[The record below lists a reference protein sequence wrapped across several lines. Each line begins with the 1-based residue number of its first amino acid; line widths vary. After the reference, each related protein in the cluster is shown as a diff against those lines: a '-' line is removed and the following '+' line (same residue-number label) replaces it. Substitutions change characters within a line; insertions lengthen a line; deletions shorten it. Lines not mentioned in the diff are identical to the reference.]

1 MAFKMKGS
9 PMQRNY
15 GIGSPMK
22 AEGEKGNFLQRLG
35 KEIFGK
41 DARQKRVDKQLESK
55 KGTEY
60 EGMTSMEAARA
71 EKKSRKSGESKFQAD
86 SRRMGEKKRADKKA
100 NKAASSIKGEKDNAK
115 PKPKQANTEIKT
127 KPTPGTDYNY
137 NMTDSNKDGS
147 TNTPKTKLTFKK
159 AFAAARK
166 AGKKTFSFNGKSFTT
181 ELAETK
187 KTDKK
192 TKPGQVDLKT
202 GNINVDYA
210 KKKK

>member
-1 MAFKMKGS
+1 MAFKMKQS
-9 PMQRNY
+9 PAK
-15 GIGSPMK
+15 GKLGDFFKGVGKKIT
-22 AEGEKGNFLQRLG
+22 EG
-35 KEIFGK
+35 
-41 DARQKRVDKQLESK
+41 RQKRVDKQLESK

-100 NKAASSIKGEKDNAK
+100 NKAASSIKGEKDNA
-115 PKPKQANTEIKT
+115 KPKQANTEIKT

>member
-1 MAFKMKGS
+1 MAFKMKQS
-9 PMQRNY
+9 PAK
-15 GIGSPMK
+15 GKLGDFFKGVGKKIT
-22 AEGEKGNFLQRLG
+22 EG
-35 KEIFGK
+35 
-41 DARQKRVDKQLESK
+41 RQKRVDKQLESK

-115 PKPKQANTEIKT
+115 PKQANTEIKT

-147 TNTPKTKLTFKK
+147 TNTPKTNLTFKQ
-159 AFAAARK
+159 AFAAARR
-166 AGKKTFSFNGKSFTT
+166 AGKETFEWEGKPYN
-181 ELAETK
+181 TK
-187 KTDKK
+187 
-192 TKPGQVDLKT
+192 LK
-202 GNINVDYA
+202 
-210 KKKK
+210 

>member
-1 MAFKMKGS
+1 MAFKMKQS
-9 PMQRNY
+9 PAK
-15 GIGSPMK
+15 GKLGDFFKGVGKKIT
-22 AEGEKGNFLQRLG
+22 EG
-35 KEIFGK
+35 
-41 DARQKRVDKQLESK
+41 RQKRVDKQLESK

-115 PKPKQANTEIKT
+115 PKPKQA
-127 KPTPGTDYNY
+127 
-137 NMTDSNKDGS
+137 
-147 TNTPKTKLTFKK
+147 
-159 AFAAARK
+159 FAAARK